1 MLNYIKKHTKVQHS
15 LYIADAIQEK
25 EKKKQTDKQNIHRLN
40 EWKENYSE

>member
-25 EKKKQTDKQNIHRLN
+25 EKKQTDKQNIHRLN